1 MLLLKSF
8 WRLWQSIA
16 PKASAALGPTLVPLG
31 EFSAS
36 WFRECVSLEWET
48 VLFPNARVLVNLY
61 FLRVL
66 LLCSLSS
73 SHFLSMNVSHAA
85 RSQLAPSVFCPENS
99 LARCLYSESYVPY
112 CQLCRRQYGLLFY
125 YCLAGIASNG
135 SLLPSLQLVTNGDSH
150 ISTLLPIQSQRHHFQ
165 AFVLSHF
172 TFRCH

>member
-1 MLLLKSF
+1 MFRLENFLLADLGSVCP
-8 WRLWQSIA
+8 WNERQSYFQIHV
-16 PKASAALGPTLVPLG
+16 SWLIYIFS
-31 EFSAS
+31 EF
-36 WFRECVSLEWET
+36 C
-48 VLFPNARVLVNLY
+48 
-61 FLRVL
+61 FLP
-66 LLCSLSS
+66 LCSLSS

-150 ISTLLPIQSQRHHFQ
+150 ISTLLLIQSQRHHFQ